1 MTPHSGTLPTRWPS
15 APVSDLGRVPECQSA
30 RTPPARDAHARA
42 CACAGSPPEVAPW
55 HSAQLDGLLILALCL
70 ALCPAVALCPG
81 QSPFIRPHR

>member
-30 RTPPARDAHARA
+30 RTPPARAHAYARTRA
-42 CACAGSPPEVAPW
+42 GRPPGVALC
-55 HSAQLDGLLILALCL
+55 HSAQVDGLLILALCL